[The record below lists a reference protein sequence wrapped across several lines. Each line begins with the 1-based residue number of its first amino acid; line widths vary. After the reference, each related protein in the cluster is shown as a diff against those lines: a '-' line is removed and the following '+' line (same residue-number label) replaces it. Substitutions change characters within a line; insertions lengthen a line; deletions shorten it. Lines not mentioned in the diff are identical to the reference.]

1 MTDSNLLSRRGLLS
15 RSGAACAALGTM
27 GALALPAGPAGA
39 SAARPA
45 QAARSAS
52 QACVL
57 NGLQPVVLTIAGVGV
72 QPNRGKPQAVADR
85 MLTVHG
91 YQFDAA
97 WSCGLDAINSLQQ
110 HSLKTVA
117 EYDEAEH
124 SLQGPLLENVLQA
137 AGVDMA
143 QAIAQGHWLTL
154 QGIDGY
160 RSQMPVAQAARWRIV
175 LAAQMDGQP
184 LAMGGVGPLW
194 TMFAPEQIAELSQL
208 PIKQR
213 FQAAVWGLYFIQI
226 SAQKPS

>member
-110 HSLKTVA
+110 HSL
-117 EYDEAEH
+117 
-124 SLQGPLLENVLQA
+124 
-137 AGVDMA
+137 
-143 QAIAQGHWLTL
+143 
-154 QGIDGY
+154 
-160 RSQMPVAQAARWRIV
+160 
-175 LAAQMDGQP
+175 
-184 LAMGGVGPLW
+184 
-194 TMFAPEQIAELSQL
+194 
-208 PIKQR
+208 
-213 FQAAVWGLYFIQI
+213 
-226 SAQKPS
+226 

>member
-1 MTDSNLLSRRGLLS
+1 MSDSKPLSRRGLLS
-15 RSGAACAALGTM
+15 RSGAACAALGTL
-27 GALALPAGPAGA
+27 GALALP
-39 SAARPA
+39 STPA

-52 QACVL
+52 QTCVL
-57 NGLQPVVLTIAGVGV
+57 DGLQPVVLTIAGPGV

-85 MLTVHG
+85 MLNMHG

-97 WSCGLDAINSLQQ
+97 WSCGMDAINSLQQ
-110 HSLKTVA
+110 HRLSTVA

-124 SLQGPLLENVLQA
+124 NLQGPLLENVLQA
-137 AGVDMA
+137 AGVDVA

-160 RSQMPVAQAARWRIV
+160 RTHLPITQAVRWRML
-175 LAAQMDGQP
+175 LATQLDAQP

-194 TMFAPEQIAELSQL
+194 AMFAPQHIAELSQL

-226 SAQKPS
+226 SAQQPS